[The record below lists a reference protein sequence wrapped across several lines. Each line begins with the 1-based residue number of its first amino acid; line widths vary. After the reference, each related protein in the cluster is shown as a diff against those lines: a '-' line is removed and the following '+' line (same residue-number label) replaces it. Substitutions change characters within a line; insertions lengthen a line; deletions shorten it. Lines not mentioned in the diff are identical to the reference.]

1 MSMAKRLKR
10 KQVLAD
16 RKKAG
21 VDRNKL
27 LKLNFAGEQIA
38 EKNLPRIEKYC
49 HAYWFPMFCYVM
61 RKTFG
66 FGFDRMN
73 KMHDGIVHIFD
84 VLREPRFL
92 KLEWLEE
99 GFDIECNGFKLDKQ
113 ERLKQPKSLTL
124 EGFSEMYAYNASL
137 TTLENLEI
145 VWLWVLHD
153 TFGFGKDRL
162 MRASVAIV
170 KLQKMPEKVFNYI
183 LEDLEKVKAKGK
195 SLNFQ
200 WVRDTMK
207 ELSVDGYTFDDG
219 LVLLR

>member
-1 MSMAKRLKR
+1 MSIAKKMKR
-10 KQVLAD
+10 KKTLAV
-16 RKKAG
+16 RKKNG
-21 VDRNKL
+21 VDRNEI
-27 LKLNFAGEQIA
+27 LKLNFLGEKIA

-49 HAYWFPMFCYVM
+49 HAYWLPMFCCVM
-61 RKTFG
+61 RKKFG

-99 GFDIECNGFKLDKQ
+99 GFYLECNGFKLEKLD
-113 ERLKQPKSLTL
+113 RLKQPKSFTL
-124 EGFSEMYAYNASL
+124 KGFSEMYAYNASL

-153 TFGFGKDRL
+153 SFGFGKDRL
-162 MRASVAIV
+162 MKAATALV

-183 LEDLEKVKAKGK
+183 LEDLEQVKARGK
-195 SLNFQ
+195 NLDFN
-200 WVRDTMK
+200 WVRDVMK
-207 ELSVDGYTFDDG
+207 ELSVEGYTFDDG

>member
-1 MSMAKRLKR
+1 MSIAKKMKR
-10 KQVLAD
+10 KKTLAV
-16 RKKAG
+16 RKKNG
-21 VDRNKL
+21 VDRNEI
-27 LKLNFAGEQIA
+27 LKLNFLGEKIA

-49 HAYWFPMFCYVM
+49 HAYWLPMFCCVM
-61 RKTFG
+61 RKKFG

-99 GFDIECNGFKLDKQ
+99 GFYLECNGFKLEKQ
-113 ERLKQPKSLTL
+113 DRLKQPKSFTL
-124 EGFSEMYAYNASL
+124 KGFSEMYAYNASL

-153 TFGFGKDRL
+153 SFGFGKDRL
-162 MRASVAIV
+162 MKAATALV
-170 KLQKMPEKVFNYI
+170 KLQKIPEKVFNYI
-183 LEDLEKVKAKGK
+183 LEDLEQVKARGK
-195 SLNFQ
+195 NLDFN
-200 WVRDTMK
+200 WVRDVMK